1 MSSRVKD
8 NTAAYEV
15 LAGAAPPAPEADPMA
30 PAFALAQG
38 AATAPAK
45 TDAKEQKRGERFKAA
60 DKNGDGAISKAE
72 ADAAGMKRLSQ
83 NFAAI
88 DTNKDGKVTREE
100 MKAYRVA
107 HKGEH
112 KGGTAKPAAPAT
124 PATPAAPAK

>member
-1 MSSRVKD
+1 MNGLKHITLV
-8 NTAAYEV
+8 TAIA
-15 LAGAAPPAPEADPMA
+15 LA

-38 AATAPAK
+38 STTPAK
-45 TDAKEQKRGERFKAA
+45 TEAKEQKRGERFKAA

-112 KGGTAKPAAPAT
+112 KGGTAKPATPAT